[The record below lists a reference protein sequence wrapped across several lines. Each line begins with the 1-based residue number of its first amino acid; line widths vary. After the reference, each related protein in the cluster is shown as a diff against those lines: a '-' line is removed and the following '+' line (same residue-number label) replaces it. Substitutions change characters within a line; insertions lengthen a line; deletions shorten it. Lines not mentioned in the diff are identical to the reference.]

1 MHAACIVYIYTY
13 STKKYKTFI
22 IWHWHLFIW
31 KVQNGKELKFNLVF
45 FFILQMPTYLSSST
59 ISVWFFECNSISLD
73 FVIYTKATWT
83 KLNVYHFKA
92 LKKTFRNQRRKPF
105 SLSGHR
111 KIFLILKTKSDLIFS
126 SSVASCFSFVY
137 SIFSGWLDIFRGI
150 YSATL

>member
-59 ISVWFFECNSISLD
+59 ISIWFFECNSISLD

-92 LKKTFRNQRRKPF
+92 LKKN
-105 SLSGHR
+105 LSESE
-111 KIFLILKTKSDLIFS
+111 KKAIFIVRTQKDFLNIENEIRFNIFFFC
-126 SSVASCFSFVY
+126 CFVF
-137 SIFSGWLDIFRGI
+137 FFCLFNIFRLAGHFSR
-150 YSATL
+150 YL